1 MAHSVRTA
9 GEQVRIAPSTL
20 TRWRETM
27 SQDELLIDLADREG
41 ASTPPG
47 PAPTTLTREAPWWHA
62 SVMGEAQGGTRAAE
76 RADAHGSFRQASA
89 HLQPPDEVLPKHH
102 FLKQLER
109 EKRRT
114 DRSKASLSLVLFRLD
129 RRGDGSPGDVN
140 RLLAVLCRRKR
151 ETDIAGYLS
160 DDLVAVLL
168 PDTNEQGTL
177 ALARKV
183 VAQAGDLQL
192 STVAATY
199 PDRVFDALKAEHQ
212 ATQDPNPF
220 LIDDLTGTNT
230 GSYPL
235 KRSLDIVGAI
245 AALLLLSPLM
255 LVVALVVALTSR
267 GPIIF
272 KQVRLGKKGVPFNF
286 YKFRSMHCKADD
298 QIHREYVAKLIAG
311 EVEGLNQGEA
321 TKPLYKMKDD
331 PRITP
336 VGRILRRTSIDEL
349 PQLFNVLRGDLSL
362 VGPRPPLPYEAEKYQ
377 SWHLRR
383 TLEIKPGITGLWQV
397 NGRSKTSFDDMVRMD
412 LQYVRTCSLALDL
425 KILVKTVKAVLD
437 GAGAN

>member
-129 RRGDGSPGDVN
+129 RTGGRSPGDVD

-160 DDLVAVLL
+160 DDLIAVLL
-168 PDTNEQGTL
+168 PDTNREGTL
-177 ALARKV
+177 ALTRKV
-183 VAQAGDLQL
+183 VAQTGDLQL
-192 STVAATY
+192 LTVAATY
-199 PDRVFDALKAEHQ
+199 PDRVFDLLKEEDQ
-212 ATQDPNPF
+212 APQEPNPF
-220 LIDDLTGTNT
+220 FIEGLTSPNE
-230 GSYPL
+230 GSYAL

-245 AALLLLSPLM
+245 VALLLLSPLM
-255 LVVALVVALTSR
+255 LIAALAVALTSR
-267 GPIIF
+267 GPIVF
-272 KQVRLGKKGVPFNF
+272 KQVRLGKGGVPFNF
-286 YKFRSMHCKADD
+286 YKFRSMYC
-298 QIHREYVAKLIAG
+298 
-311 EVEGLNQGEA
+311 
-321 TKPLYKMKDD
+321 
-331 PRITP
+331 
-336 VGRILRRTSIDEL
+336 RT
-349 PQLFNVLRGDLSL
+349 
-362 VGPRPPLPYEAEKYQ
+362 
-377 SWHLRR
+377 
-383 TLEIKPGITGLWQV
+383 
-397 NGRSKTSFDDMVRMD
+397 
-412 LQYVRTCSLALDL
+412 
-425 KILVKTVKAVLD
+425 
-437 GAGAN
+437 

>member
-1 MAHSVRTA
+1 M
-9 GEQVRIAPSTL
+9 
-20 TRWRETM
+20 M
-27 SQDELLIDLADREG
+27 SQDELLIDLADRE
-41 ASTPPG
+41 SDWTSPR
-47 PAPTTLTREAPWWHA
+47 PATLTRDPPWWHG
-62 SVMGEAQGGTRAAE
+62 SVIGEAHGTLGVGE
-76 RADAHGSFRQASA
+76 SLLPHGSSRQASA
-89 HLQPPDEVLPKHH
+89 HLRPSDEVLPRHH

-114 DRSKASLSLVLFRLD
+114 DRSKGSLSLVLFRFD
-129 RRGDGSPGDVN
+129 RKGGGSPGDVD

-151 ETDIAGYLS
+151 ETDIAGYLA
-160 DDLVAVLL
+160 DDLIAVLL
-168 PDTNEQGTL
+168 PDTNQQGTL

-183 VAQAGDLQL
+183 VASAGDLQL

-220 LIDDLTGTNT
+220 FTAGLTHPNE
-230 GSYPL
+230 GSYSL
-235 KRSLDIVGAI
+235 KRSLDIVGAMV
-245 AALLLLSPLM
+245 ALLLLSPLM
-255 LVVALVVALTSR
+255 LVVALVVALTSP

-272 KQVRLGKKGVPFNF
+272 KQVRLGKRGIPFNF

-311 EVEGLNQGEA
+311 EVEKLNQGEA

-331 PRITP
+331 PRITR
-336 VGRILRRTSIDEL
+336 VGRLLRRTSIDEL
-349 PQLFNVLRGDLSL
+349 PQLFNVLKGDLSL

-425 KILVKTVKAVLD
+425 KILVKTVKVVLECD
-437 GAGAN
+437 GAK